1 ITNRASG
8 VTSAGTGTAAK
19 SAREASTRV
28 IEDTATWLRGNHT
41 VSFGGTFVQA
51 DVWLKNQTIVPTAT
65 FGVLATEP
73 AAAMFTTANFPG
85 ASAADLAQ
93 AQSLYA
99 MLTGRITS
107 LNGTARINP
116 DGTQYVPL
124 GESTAQGRMR
134 EIDFYGADQW
144 RATTNLTVSAGVR
157 YVLSLPFYPTNNS
170 YTTVTPESLCGVS
183 GPGSIEGCNLFT
195 PGVASTTRP
204 TYVQYPAGTYAYNV
218 DKNNIAP
225 SVGVA
230 YQVPGMN
237 GGVGPA
243 PFARLDSGRTRP

>member
-1 ITNRASG
+1 
-8 VTSAGTGTAAK
+8 
-19 SAREASTRV
+19 
-28 IEDTATWLRGNHT
+28 
-41 VSFGGTFVQA
+41 
-51 DVWLKNQTIVPTAT
+51 
-65 FGVLATEP
+65 
-73 AAAMFTTANFPG
+73 
-85 ASAADLAQ
+85 
-93 AQSLYA
+93 
-99 MLTGRITS
+99 
-107 LNGTARINP
+107 
-116 DGTQYVPL
+116 
-124 GESTAQGRMR
+124 
-134 EIDFYGADQW
+134 
-144 RATTNLTVSAGVR
+144 SAGVR

-237 GGVGPA
+237 GGFGRALFGAVEGDSVVRGGFALAYQRPGMSDFTGVFGANQGIQQTLQRDNTNSALPILLRDTPTLPA
-243 PFARLDSGRTRP
+243 SQPVSYPIATNSLTNILNAFDANL